1 MLINMKQVFEDVI
14 GRKVNEKVE
23 VMGIEILTSN
33 SWKVSTKDH
42 GAFTIV
48 KETDGGFSV
57 F

>member
-1 MLINMKQVFEDVI
+1 MLINMKDVFEDVI
-14 GRKVNEKVE
+14 SKQVGSKVE
-23 VMGIEILTSN
+23 VVSIDIQTSN

-48 KETDGGFSV
+48 KETHGGFSV

>member
-1 MLINMKQVFEDVI
+1 MLINMKHVFEDVI
-14 GRKVNEKVE
+14 GRQVGAKVE
-23 VMGIEILTSN
+23 VVSIDIQTSN
-33 SWKVSTKDH
+33 TWKVSTKDH

>member
-1 MLINMKQVFEDVI
+1 MLINMKHVFEDVI
-14 GRKVNEKVE
+14 GRQVGAKVE
-23 VMGIEILTSN
+23 VVSIDIQTSN
-33 SWKVSTKDH
+33 TWKVGTKDH